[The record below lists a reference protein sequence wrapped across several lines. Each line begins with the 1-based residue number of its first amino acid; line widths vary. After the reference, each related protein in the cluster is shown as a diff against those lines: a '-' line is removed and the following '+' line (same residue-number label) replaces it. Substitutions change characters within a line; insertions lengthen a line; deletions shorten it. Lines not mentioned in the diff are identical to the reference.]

1 MRWKPRVS
9 TVVKHCIRSTYMY
22 SMEFSKAV
30 HLQLSQAKL
39 RLYALLF
46 DRLLLAYLMIPIVQ
60 REVNTFIDV
69 VWNSHRIREQK
80 NTFLPDGV
88 PNHIYSFPDK
98 YGLEECGRYLY
109 CVIFQTQL
117 ARLKRLIKLWSQ
129 SLKSKP
135 CKNERKL
142 SEAQNST
149 FQLLIGF
156 DFRVLDFISTKK
168 LLESIQY
175 PAITTN
181 QKNEES
187 FIFND
192 LIYYGHKK
200 FKYKLHPNVSFPPLW
215 HFH

>member
-1 MRWKPRVS
+1 
-9 TVVKHCIRSTYMY
+9 MY

-109 CVIFQTQL
+109 C
-117 ARLKRLIKLWSQ
+117 Q

-181 QKNEES
+181 KKNEES

-192 LIYYGHKK
+192 LIYYVHKK
-200 FKYKLHPNVSFPPLW
+200 FKYKLHSNVSFPPL
-215 HFH
+215 